1 MLGTVFLIMGILL
14 HMVLCLRYPSQL
26 PLHLQLLRTVCPYS
40 LFVPAFPS
48 SISLFLF
55 SRIRIHLICDTG
67 LQKTWEDP
75 NSTHPETKAKG
86 DNDPIDVCEIGE
98 EVGYPGQIKQVKI
111 LGTMALL
118 DEGETDWKLIAI
130 DVNDPLA
137 PKLNDIEDVERHL
150 PGLLRATNEFWRIY
164 KV

>member
-1 MLGTVFLIMGILL
+1 MVTRLL
-14 HMVLCLRYPSQL
+14 MVLFPRYASIA
-26 PLHLQLLRTVCPYS
+26 LL
-40 LFVPAFPS
+40 LFAWNFADS
-48 SISLFLF
+48 
-55 SRIRIHLICDTG
+55 G
-67 LQKTWEDP
+67 QTWEDP
-75 NSTHPETKAKG
+75 NVTHPETKAKG

-164 KV
+164 KVPCPPYFMIALGGLRN